1 MSKIG
6 PASQTSQQ
14 KLREVDAVVVI
25 KPKKGGDKEMKVWFL
40 KDLQYYKTTNMFILD
55 SQDINRIQKISIAEG
70 IEHLTDI
77 L

>member
-25 KPKKGGDKEMKVWFL
+25 KPKKGGDKEMKEGHRMKEKSL
-40 KDLQYYKTTNMFILD
+40 ISKGPSILQDNKYVYL
-55 SQDINRIQKISIAEG
+55 RYPR
-70 IEHLTDI
+70 H
-77 L
+77 